1 MSTAMDAIGIPEQH
15 KFLFKDFLTRA
26 AEEPQLACKQTPE
39 LFWSYKQDEVADA
52 KKLCNKCPLK
62 AMCLM
67 YALDAREK
75 DGVWGGTDEA
85 ERNTIL
91 GRRSRAAK
99 AQRARERRAAEA
111 AKAEAERAEL
121 APALF

>member
-1 MSTAMDAIGIPEQH
+1 MTAMDALGIPQG
-15 KFLFKDFLTRA
+15 FLFKDFLTRA
-26 AEEPQLACKQTPE
+26 AEEPQLGCKQSPD
-39 LFWSYKQDEVADA
+39 LFWSFKQDDVRDA
-52 KKLCNKCPLK
+52 KKLCGRCPLK

-75 DGVWGGTDEA
+75 DGVWGGTDEQ
-85 ERNTIL
+85 ERNDIL

-99 AQRARERRAAEA
+99 AERARQRRADEH

-121 APALF
+121 EPALF